1 MSTGSVR
8 AVGLLLGVA
17 ADRLLGDPQRF
28 HPVAGFG
35 RLAGALERLAYRD
48 SRTVGVA
55 HVVVLV
61 GASVALG
68 VLAEQ
73 SCRATIPRIAVT
85 AVATYVVLGGRS
97 LTIEATTISRQLTE
111 SDLAAARVQVTHL
124 VGRETSEMDAAQ
136 ITRATIESVA
146 ENTADAVV
154 SPLVWGA
161 AAGVPGLLAYRA
173 ANTLDAMIGHRSPR
187 YRNFGWAAA
196 RLDDVVNFL
205 PARLCVA
212 FIGVCA
218 PVVGGR
224 ASNAVGA
231 ARRDGPGPPSPNAG
245 PVEAAFAGALG
256 RTLGGV
262 NIYGGRTE
270 DRGTLGSGPL
280 PELADIA
287 RVVRLS
293 EWVTAAAVVT
303 SAALAAR
310 WRPDRWRR

>member
-8 AVGLLLGVA
+8 AVGLLIGVA

-48 SRTVGVA
+48 SRMVGVA
-55 HVVVLV
+55 HVFVLV

-73 SCRATIPRIAVT
+73 SCRATIPRIAAT

-97 LTIEATTISRQLTE
+97 LAIEATTISRQLTE

-218 PVVGGR
+218 PAIGGR

-231 ARRDGPGPPSPNAG
+231 ARRDGPGHPSPNAG

-270 DRGTLGSGPL
+270 DRGTLGNGPL

-293 EWVTAAAVVT
+293 EWVTAAAAVT